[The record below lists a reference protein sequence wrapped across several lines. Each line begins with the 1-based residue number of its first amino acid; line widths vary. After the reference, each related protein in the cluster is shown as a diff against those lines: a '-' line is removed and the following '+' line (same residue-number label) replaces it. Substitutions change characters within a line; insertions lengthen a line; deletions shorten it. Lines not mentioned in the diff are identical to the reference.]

1 MNSTAASGAPDP
13 GTRDHGSGG
22 RVADDRAEPSRRRGP
37 PIWLVAGPTAVG
49 KTAVGIA
56 LASRL
61 GGEVI
66 SADSRQVYR
75 GMTIGTSKPTAAEQA
90 QVAHHL
96 LDVADPL
103 SHYTAADFARDGRAI
118 LADLERRGRA
128 PVVVGGSG
136 LYLQALI
143 EGLFAGPGRDPVI
156 RAELEARA
164 NREGTAALHAVLQSI
179 DPESARR
186 LHPNDRVRV
195 IRALEVHLKSGRPL
209 SVLKREAR
217 APSLRARTGYFVL
230 DRDRDDLKR
239 RIAERTA
246 AIFESGILDEA
257 RELLERG
264 LGPAHAAYRTIG
276 YEEAF
281 AALRGELTLPA
292 AIEAATRA
300 TRQFARRQRTW
311 FRSVRGAR
319 WIWIPAAEPPSET
332 AGRLLAEAGA

>member
-1 MNSTAASGAPDP
+1 MISTAASGAPDP
-13 GTRDHGSGG
+13 AARGRGG
-22 RVADDRAEPSRRRGP
+22 GDRADSSSHRGP
-37 PIWLVAGPTAVG
+37 PIWVVAGPTAVG
-49 KTAVGIA
+49 KTTVGIA

-75 GMTIGTSKPTAAEQA
+75 GMSIGTSKPTADEQA
-90 QVAHHL
+90 QVPHHL

-103 SHYTAADFARDGRAI
+103 SHYTAADFARDGRAV
-118 LADLERRGRA
+118 LAELERRGSA

-143 EGLFAGPGRDPVI
+143 EGLFAGPGRDPAL

-164 NREGTAALHAVLQSI
+164 EREGTAALHADLQSI
-179 DPESARR
+179 DPETARH

-195 IRALEVHLKSGRPL
+195 IRALEVQLKSGRPL

-217 APSLRARTGYFVL
+217 SPSLRARTRYFVL
-230 DRDRDDLKR
+230 DRDRDDLNR

-246 AIFESGILDEA
+246 VLFESGILDEA
-257 RELLERG
+257 RELLARG
-264 LGPAHAAYRTIG
+264 LGPAHPAYRTIG

-281 AALRGELTLPA
+281 RTLRSELALPA

-311 FRSVRGAR
+311 FRSVRGAC
-319 WIWIPAAEPPSET
+319 WIRIPAAEPPPET
-332 AGRLLAEAGA
+332 AERLLAEAGS